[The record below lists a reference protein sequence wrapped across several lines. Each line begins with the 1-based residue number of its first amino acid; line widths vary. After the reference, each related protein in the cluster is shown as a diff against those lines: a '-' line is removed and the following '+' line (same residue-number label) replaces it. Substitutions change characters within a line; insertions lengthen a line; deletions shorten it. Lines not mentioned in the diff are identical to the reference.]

1 MIRSVLPLVL
11 QSMPRYFPN
20 SRISDCW
27 GSAGDVTFY
36 HRDGV
41 CYYRKKPVMEFAG
54 TPGQMEQVGIHQRAL
69 EAWRGLDHA
78 VQLEWNVFAGDVPS
92 KRPPYDK
99 NARISGYNL
108 FVSAYH
114 GFALLGDEKVPEPA
128 KFIDFP
134 VFSLGFKSVEVDE
147 SGEMRLKCLVT
158 QQDVE
163 DFTRYRVLAKIQL
176 ARAGAGRRPGL
187 MRNFLADENCSAKHS
202 TVMFS
207 IADYVGLAGEALREY
222 QVHMRYILVDTLTG
236 YRSRHKS
243 KSFVISM

>member
-1 MIRSVLPLVL
+1 MIISVLQLRIDA
-11 QSMPRYFPN
+11 MPRYFPN

-54 TPGQMEQVGIHQRAL
+54 TPGQLEQAGIHQRAL

-92 KRPPYDK
+92 KRPPYDQ

-114 GFALLGDEKVPEPA
+114 GFALLGDEKVPNPA
-128 KFIDFP
+128 KFADFP
-134 VFSLGFKSVEVDE
+134 VFSLGYKSVEVDE
-147 SGEMRLKCLVT
+147 SGVMRLKCLVT
-158 QQDVE
+158 LQEVE

-176 ARAGAGRRPGL
+176 ARAGAGKRPGL
-187 MRNFLADENCSAKHS
+187 MRNFLAEDNCLVMHS
-202 TVMFS
+202 TVVFS
-207 IADYVGLAGEALREY
+207 IADYVGLAGEALREF

-243 KSFVISM
+243 KSFVISI